1 MGSSD
6 LLNSA
11 GIIYPP
17 LLVDPIPVCVRPQ
30 TGRAAITWRALS
42 GAATN
47 PRIQRQLSYKAK
59 GGPVHNGLRRG
70 YATVTKLV

>member
-11 GIIYPP
+11 GIIEAYPP
-17 LLVDPIPVCVRPQ
+17 LLVDPNPVCVRRQ

-47 PRIQRQLSYKAK
+47 PRTPAPAIL
-59 GGPVHNGLRRG
+59 
-70 YATVTKLV
+70 